1 MALDDKNIRK
11 KKNLQS
17 DRGSEKNRIKNITS
31 KVHPEYAASSN
42 RKRSSRELS
51 EEEKEKRAQIAEV
64 RRRRQHQERRRK
76 IIQRRKR
83 QRALR
88 IIASCL
94 IVVALVVTVFMV
106 KNYNSGS
113 RHDNK
118 GLNAYENGDYETA
131 VNEFKEAIMR
141 IILSIWVWRISN
153 RNLMMKLWVIL
164 IRPRVQQ
171 RVMIKRSI

>member
-51 EEEKEKRAQIAEV
+51 EEEREKRAQIAEA

-88 IIASCL
+88 IIASCGASFT
-94 IVVALVVTVFMV
+94 VTAKETVF
-106 KNYNSGS
+106 SSPAG
-113 RHDNK
+113 RD
-118 GLNAYENGDYETA
+118 
-131 VNEFKEAIMR
+131 
-141 IILSIWVWRISN
+141 SITNVA
-153 RNLMMKLWVIL
+153 
-164 IRPRVQQ
+164 
-171 RVMIKRSI
+171 